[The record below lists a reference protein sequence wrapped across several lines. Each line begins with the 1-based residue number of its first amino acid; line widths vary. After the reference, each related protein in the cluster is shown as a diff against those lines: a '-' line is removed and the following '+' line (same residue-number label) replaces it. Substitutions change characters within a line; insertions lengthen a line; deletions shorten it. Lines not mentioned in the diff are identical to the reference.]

1 MSVIG
6 YYKRLFSQE
15 NIDRTIS
22 GGIRPQLKILMTLVA
37 TILFIFFII
46 VLIFSIELG
55 GSDGFW
61 ERLWLVYNNFV
72 DSGNQVVEKGWVNR
86 LLVTFMSLCGTV
98 LLSGVLIS
106 TISNIIERRVDAIK
120 SGKVTYRKIKQHYV
134 IIGFCDTTI
143 SLIKEICK
151 KDNTNPLL
159 LMSGVETETIRS
171 EIQSHLS
178 KEDESRVIIYFG
190 NIESEEELARLNIHL
205 AKEVYILG
213 DENMMGRDS
222 KSIESVHKV
231 SKLRGN
237 PAGKPLLNVYVQF
250 DRIPSY
256 SNIQKMV
263 LPKEYVCYGNVPN
276 IYFRPFNYYENWARQ
291 LWGLYSVEN
300 GYGFKPLFNR
310 PLTMTV
316 MDGKSV
322 ADSANNFVHLVIAGF
337 NRMGRSLFLEAL
349 RVCHYPNYDDTVD
362 KSRSVRT
369 KITLIDR
376 NMDEM
381 LPYFK
386 AQFPYLDSQIFDIDI
401 NYMNADISSKQVR
414 DYLVG
419 LASDKDCMP
428 TIAICVSDPD
438 MSLSLGLNLP
448 SEIYEKEVSVLIR
461 QEIQTDLGR
470 LINSDSG
477 RFKNVKIFGMLDQGM
492 SMSLLGDE
500 LPAYVNQMYKCS
512 CCKNSSGKEDKS
524 SNDYCSIYGT
534 KGCKL
539 FVEGSANNHYML
551 SLCKFVHDEPEYAA
565 RMKEC
570 AYDAWF
576 TLSEVYRWANRYQI
590 DAYVVYCRT
599 LGYEIF
605 KGEIGKEW
613 EEVSYED
620 FEKRIDE
627 GYLRTLMRMEKYR
640 WNAERTIEG
649 WRYGEVRNNTYL
661 VHNLILPYNELEKKY
676 PHEIGK
682 DEDVIRNIP
691 YILKL
696 GGYKI
701 YRKITL

>member
-1 MSVIG
+1 M
-6 YYKRLFSQE
+6 
-15 NIDRTIS
+15 
-22 GGIRPQLKILMTLVA
+22 
-37 TILFIFFII
+37 
-46 VLIFSIELG
+46 
-55 GSDGFW
+55 
-61 ERLWLVYNNFV
+61 
-72 DSGNQVVEKGWVNR
+72 
-86 LLVTFMSLCGTV
+86 
-98 LLSGVLIS
+98 
-106 TISNIIERRVDAIK
+106 
-120 SGKVTYRKIKQHYV
+120 
-134 IIGFCDTTI
+134 
-143 SLIKEICK
+143 
-151 KDNTNPLL
+151 
-159 LMSGVETETIRS
+159 
-171 EIQSHLS
+171 
-178 KEDESRVIIYFG
+178 
-190 NIESEEELARLNIHL
+190 
-205 AKEVYILG
+205 
-213 DENMMGRDS
+213 
-222 KSIESVHKV
+222 
-231 SKLRGN
+231 
-237 PAGKPLLNVYVQF
+237 QF

-322 ADSANNFVHLVIAGF
+322 ADSANSFVHLVIAGF

-512 CCKNSSGKEDKS
+512 YCKNTPGKEDKS

-605 KGEIGKEW
+605 KGEVGKEW

-676 PHEIGK
+676 PQEIGK